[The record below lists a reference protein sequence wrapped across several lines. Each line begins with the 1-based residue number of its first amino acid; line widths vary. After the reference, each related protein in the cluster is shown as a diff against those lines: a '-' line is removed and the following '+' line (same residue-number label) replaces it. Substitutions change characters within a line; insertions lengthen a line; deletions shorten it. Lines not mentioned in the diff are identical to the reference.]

1 MDHVPGVLI
10 WRRRAWIWGPAVLQM
25 AVIFV
30 LSSLPDV
37 ELPAGVSDHIA
48 HFSGYAL
55 LGALVLRALAGATWS
70 GVTLRA
76 AWRAWLVSAVYGMT
90 DEFHQR
96 FVDGRWSS
104 VGDWLADASGAAAA
118 IAVIVA
124 VAPYIR
130 RTTTSAKGYGGPP

>member
-10 WRRRAWIWGPAVLQM
+10 WRRVWIWGPAVLQM

-30 LSSLPDV
+30 LSSLPDI
-37 ELPAGVSDHIA
+37 ELPEGVSDLAA

-55 LGALVLRALAGATWS
+55 LGALLLRAFAGATWA
-70 GVTLRA
+70 GVTLA
-76 AWRAWLVSAVYGMT
+76 AGWRAWLISAVYGVT

-96 FVDGRWSS
+96 FVDGRWPS

-118 IAVIVA
+118 IAAIVA
-124 VAPYIR
+124 VAPLVR
-130 RTTTSAKGYGGPP
+130 RATTSGKGYGGPP